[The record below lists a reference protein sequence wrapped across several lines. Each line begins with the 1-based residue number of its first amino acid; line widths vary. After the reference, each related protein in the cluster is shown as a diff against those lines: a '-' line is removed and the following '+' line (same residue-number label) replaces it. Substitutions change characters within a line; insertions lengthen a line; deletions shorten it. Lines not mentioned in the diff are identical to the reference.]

1 MSSLKVVFIFIFIL
15 TAPVVYSQ
23 NSEIDSLILELKGH
37 PTKDTIRVGIL
48 YDLAFTTFYKDEALT
63 NTYLEEAETIST
75 NLSFNKGLAG
85 INYMRGIL
93 ASRKSNF
100 KESNTYF
107 KEALT
112 LFESIEDRKGVASI
126 NNGLG
131 INFYKQGEHK
141 EALYYFNKSIKF
153 YDSIEDTHNLIAG
166 LLNTGNIYA
175 ETGKYE
181 NAIGNYDRVIKLSKE
196 VNHPF
201 GVPYALNSLG
211 NIYESV
217 GNYPQ
222 AIDHFNQSLYYKEE
236 AKDTLAIAITLNSLG
251 RTYVQT
257 ENFEKAKLQHEKS
270 LKLATQIG
278 NKGLIATNKANL
290 GNINL
295 QLNKPQEAK
304 EQFEEALALSQSI
317 NDKVQ
322 IAICLNKLGNVHLKL
337 SKLSE
342 AKQFFLETI
351 EICLETDDKEQL
363 SKTYFGLAEVYF
375 KENNYPATR
384 KYAHLGLDI
393 AKDLGL
399 LAVQRNA
406 LELLSKVYDKTG
418 QYKKA
423 FETHQEYKKL
433 NDSLF
438 NKESIE
444 KMTQLE
450 YEYKYKQ
457 ALDSASIR
465 ELKLTKTVLSTSE
478 DLEKSKR
485 NYLWA
490 IIGVL
495 LISIVSGTAI
505 FYQKLNNAKAV
516 TQNAIVEQKLLRSQ
530 MTPHFIFNSLAVLQ
544 GMILNKE
551 EGKSV
556 SYLSKFS
563 KLLRLTLENS
573 RDKMVFLSKELEAL
587 ENYIQLQNLESDTLR
602 FSIDMADTVDP
613 SALKIPP
620 MLIQPFVENA
630 VEHAFRN
637 QSDNKEIKLELSFQ
651 DAALKCVI
659 LDNGVGIDA
668 TSQARSPHKT
678 SLSTLINRE
687 RLQFLSKDFKTKGSI
702 TIEDRKK
709 YGDQGTMVTM
719 IIPYQNTTIT

>member
-1 MSSLKVVFIFIFIL
+1 M
-15 TAPVVYSQ
+15 
-23 NSEIDSLILELKGH
+23 
-37 PTKDTIRVGIL
+37 
-48 YDLAFTTFYKDEALT
+48 
-63 NTYLEEAETIST
+63 
-75 NLSFNKGLAG
+75 
-85 INYMRGIL
+85 
-93 ASRKSNF
+93 
-100 KESNTYF
+100 
-107 KEALT
+107 
-112 LFESIEDRKGVASI
+112 
-126 NNGLG
+126 
-131 INFYKQGEHK
+131 
-141 EALYYFNKSIKF
+141 
-153 YDSIEDTHNLIAG
+153 
-166 LLNTGNIYA
+166 
-175 ETGKYE
+175 
-181 NAIGNYDRVIKLSKE
+181 
-196 VNHPF
+196 
-201 GVPYALNSLG
+201 NSLG

-270 LKLATQIG
+270 LKLANQIG

-295 QLNKPQEAK
+295 QLNKLQEAK
-304 EQFEEALALSQSI
+304 EQFEEALTLSQSI

-322 IAICLNKLGNVHLKL
+322 IATCLNKLGNVHLKL

-637 QSDNKEIKLELSFQ
+637 QLDNKEIKLELSFQ

-719 IIPYQNTTIT
+719 IIPYQNVENT